1 MNRTASADASD
12 GVYGYTNRL
21 SVRPGQSIDLHVSCE
36 GVASYDASL
45 VRLRHGFDGD
55 AGPGFLES
63 EVDSNIDATYP
74 GRHFACQPG
83 SYVEIDDP
91 AGWMVDPAG
100 MVVKASVYA
109 TLPRNDRSGTLGAY
123 RISKSSV
130 AFHGEHQ
137 AVMGTWDAETSS
149 GWAITLENG
158 IPTVTWSE
166 LGERKSV
173 RFHNEVTGHHW
184 YDLKVGFPAGPGAV
198 TLSVEPVGHP
208 MDRVTLAAAD
218 LVGGFVTGACSG
230 VFTPSKHPM
239 RIGAL
244 AHESEGRLVAAAAF
258 NGKVGGVTVQRSGTT
273 VARWHFGRS
282 DREDGLLLSGVLD
295 ESANELHGRCFNA
308 PLRAATGR
316 LYRGTSEDFRVT
328 PDEYDAI
335 HFHDDDIEDA
345 RWPAALTLNVPED
358 LPSGVYAFRLR
369 ANDVDHHVPFFVGPG
384 KVKNDV
390 AVLFPTGTYLAYSND
405 RIAFEA
411 DGIEAL
417 LGHTPIIHEGDLVLQ
432 DHPEFGRSCYEIHND
447 GSNVVFSSLRRPL
460 ITNQP
465 RYRAVFMSEGP
476 WGLPADLAIVHWL
489 ETVGCD
495 FDAITDEDLD
505 RGGYELIKD
514 YQVLLTGSH
523 PEYVTRTELDALEEF
538 IGRGG
543 RLMYLGG
550 NGFYATTSYDP
561 ENPHVVEIRRS
572 DGGTRPSQSEYGE
585 RRHQT
590 SGESAGLWRNRGKA
604 PDRLVGVGMSSQG
617 FDHSTYYERL
627 KDSLDPRA
635 SFIFEGVG
643 EDERVGDF
651 GYAGGGAAGAEIDCF
666 NPALGA
672 PPGTLLLATSAP
684 YSDVYLLVTEE
695 LCEQLPGLGGS
706 EQPSVRADMVYVAL
720 AAGGGVFSVGSIAY
734 TAALSHNNYDNN
746 IARIT
751 TNVLT
756 QFRDPKPLP

>member
-1 MNRTASADASD
+1 MNENATVATSQAIF
-12 GVYGYTNRL
+12 GYTSRL
-21 SVRPGQSIDLHVSCE
+21 SVQPGQAIDLHVSCE
-36 GVASYDASL
+36 GVPSYAASL

-63 EVDSNIDATYP
+63 EVGSDIDGMYP
-74 GRHFACQPG
+74 GRYFACQPG
-83 SYVEIDDP
+83 SYVEIKDP
-91 AGWMVDPAG
+91 NGLMAEPVG
-100 MVVKASVYA
+100 MVVRASVYP

-123 RISKSSV
+123 RVSQSSV

-137 AVMGTWDAETSS
+137 TVMGTWDAERSL

-158 IPTVTWSE
+158 IPAVTWSDS
-166 LGERKSV
+166 GERKSV
-173 RFHNEVTGHHW
+173 RFESELTGHHW
-184 YDLKVGFPAGPGAV
+184 YDLKVEFPAGPGAV
-198 TLSVEPVGHP
+198 TLSVEPVGHL
-208 MDRVTLAAAD
+208 MDRVAPAAAQ
-218 LVGGFVTGACSG
+218 LVGGSIAGSCSG
-230 VFTPSKHPM
+230 VVSPSEHPM

-244 AHESEGRLVAAAAF
+244 ARESEGRLIAVAAF
-258 NGKVGGVTVQRSGTT
+258 NGKVGGVTVERSGKL

-282 DREDGLLLSGVLD
+282 DREDGLLLSRVLD
-295 ESANELHGRCFNA
+295 ESANELHGRCFNR

-316 LYRGTSEDFRVT
+316 LYRGTSEDFRLA

-335 HFHDDDIEDA
+335 HFHDDDIKDA
-345 RWPAALTLNVPED
+345 RWPVALTLNVPKD

-369 ANDVDHHVPFFVGPG
+369 ANDVDHHVPFFVVPG

-390 AVLFPTGTYLAYSND
+390 AVLFPTGTYLAYAND

-411 DGIEAL
+411 DGIEVL
-417 LGHTPIIHEGDLVLQ
+417 LGHIPIVHEGDLVLQ

-447 GSNVVFSSLRRPL
+447 GSNVVFSSFRRPL

-489 ETVGCD
+489 ETVGCE

-505 RGGYELIKD
+505 SAGYELIKD
-514 YQVLLTGSH
+514 YRVLLTGSH

-538 IGRGG
+538 TASGG

-561 ENPHVVEIRRS
+561 ESPHVVEIRRS
-572 DGGTRPSQSEYGE
+572 DGGTRPSQSAYGE

-590 SGESAGLWRNRGKA
+590 SGESAGLWRNRGRA

-627 KDSLDPRA
+627 KDSFDPRA

-643 EDERVGDF
+643 EDERLGDF
-651 GYAGGGAAGAEIDCF
+651 GYMGGGAAGAEIDCF

-672 PPGTLLLATSAP
+672 PPAP
-684 YSDVYLLVTEE
+684 S
-695 LCEQLPGLGGS
+695 C
-706 EQPSVRADMVYVAL
+706 
-720 AAGGGVFSVGSIAY
+720 
-734 TAALSHNNYDNN
+734 
-746 IARIT
+746 
-751 TNVLT
+751 
-756 QFRDPKPLP
+756 